1 VCWKQTSLEPSALP
15 SAVARC
21 HDTSRLIAMQNSPNV
36 VSDST
41 SRWSHVNNDVAAE
54 FDDDSAYVYSTD
66 PDHESDDKETK
77 QSEKVVQPVV
87 LLCLL

>member
-1 VCWKQTSLEPSALP
+1 
-15 SAVARC
+15 
-21 HDTSRLIAMQNSPNV
+21 M
-36 VSDST
+36 
-41 SRWSHVNNDVAAE
+41 SRWSHVNSDVAAE
-54 FDDDSAYVYSTD
+54 LDDDSAYVYSTD